1 VSGILKEFQNCQN
14 LKHSSIVKNYDM
26 VQDPGCY
33 YIIMEMCDSDLNKRL
48 LQRKLTND
56 EIYNIMVETA
66 SALRYM
72 QALSKDR
79 LIQMSLTGTSNLK
92 IYSSRTGRS
101 GYPTSESPKMTAKH
115 SRQTLELPA
124 IRLLRCQMLLEP
136 TRENAMCSR
145 WASFCMKC
153 ATGRSL
159 LGQLDGVP
167 FFRISIS

>member
-92 IYSSRTGRS
+92 IYS
-101 GYPTSESPKMTAKH
+101 
-115 SRQTLELPA
+115 
-124 IRLLRCQMLLEP
+124 
-136 TRENAMCSR
+136 
-145 WASFCMKC
+145 
-153 ATGRSL
+153 
-159 LGQLDGVP
+159 
-167 FFRISIS
+167 